1 MIDCLILCIKESTG
15 NGILAFCNEASSSQG
30 KMSVFILFFL
40 IRLPLLVRIY
50 TIMHLI
56 EIKLE
61 HCIFSKSLIFTSA
74 VVDSGDVDALLRLA
88 LLFSSAVFRLQA
100 VFLIHLFLLYLV
112 KKYFDGSGTA
122 FFFYSYFL

>member
-1 MIDCLILCIKESTG
+1 
-15 NGILAFCNEASSSQG
+15 
-30 KMSVFILFFL
+30 
-40 IRLPLLVRIY
+40 
-50 TIMHLI
+50 MHLI

-100 VFLIHLFLLYLV
+100 VFLIHLLFLLYLV
-112 KKYFDGSGTA
+112 KKYFDGSGTV
-122 FFFYSYFL
+122 FFFNLFLLFVFFVGFALNISDKK